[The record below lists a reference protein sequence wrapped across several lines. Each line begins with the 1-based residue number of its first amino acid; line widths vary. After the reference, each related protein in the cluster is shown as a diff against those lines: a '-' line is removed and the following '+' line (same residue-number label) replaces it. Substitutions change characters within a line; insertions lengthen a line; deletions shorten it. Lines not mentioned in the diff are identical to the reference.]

1 MVFCIVLNILFD
13 IVGWLIFKKQIVN
26 KTIII
31 PVIMSGWTLY
41 IFRYKILPKIPQ
53 YCCPHP

>member
-1 MVFCIVLNILFD
+1 MNILFD
-13 IVGWLIFKKQIVN
+13 IVGWLIFKKQIEN